1 MATKPRVE
9 RGDGAGADGGV
20 AAELAAL
27 IEAMAKGEESAL
39 AAFYDRTRH
48 QAYGLIWRILKD
60 AALAEEVTLD
70 VYLQVWRKAAEYR
83 AERGSP
89 LGWLVILARSRAID
103 RARGLKAASHVVA
116 VEPSAQEFDAAA
128 PDPMP
133 DEWLVDAER
142 ARHVR
147 GALDRL
153 TPEQRQAIRL
163 AYYEGLSHGEIAR
176 RLTLPL
182 GTVKTRIRA
191 GMARL
196 QELLAPL
203 ASETLP

>member
-1 MATKPRVE
+1 MAAKPRVE
-9 RGDGAGADGGV
+9 RGDGAGADGGADLV
-20 AAELAAL
+20 AL
-27 IEAMAKGEESAL
+27 IAAMATGEESAL

-48 QAYGLIWRILKD
+48 QVYGLIWRILKD
-60 AALAEEVTLD
+60 AALAEEVALD
-70 VYLQVWRKAAEYR
+70 VYLQVWRKAADYR

-103 RARGLKAASHVVA
+103 RARGLRAVSHVVA
-116 VEPSAQEFDAAA
+116 VEPTAQEFDAAA
-128 PDPMP
+128 TDPMP

-176 RLTLPL
+176 RLALPL

-191 GMARL
+191 GMSRL
-196 QELLAPL
+196 QELLVPL
-203 ASETLP
+203 V